1 MALVAIASVVAGA
14 RAGRVIS
21 FPTDTVPALAVI
33 PEHREEIFQL
43 KQRSPDKPL
52 ILMGASLEN
61 LWDFVDVNDPA
72 FPIWQELAQSK
83 LPGALTL
90 VLPQNPNLPL
100 LNEGFNNIGI
110 RIPDHKRAIA
120 VLRQT
125 SPLLTTSANF
135 SGQSPLMT
143 MAAISLQFPQVLALE
158 QSTQIMDQVITGQPS
173 TVIEWTKTGWVV
185 KRQGLVKIN

>member
-21 FPTDTVPALAVI
+21 FATDTVPALAVI
-33 PEHREEIFQL
+33 PEHREAIFEL

-52 ILMGASLEN
+52 ILMGASLEE
-61 LWDFVDVNDPA
+61 LWNFVDVNDPA
-72 FPIWQELAQSK
+72 FPVWQELAQAK

-90 VLPQNPNLPL
+90 VLPQNPDLPP
-100 LNEGFNNIGI
+100 LNEGFNTIGI
-110 RIPDHKRAIA
+110 RIPDHKRAIT

-125 SPLLTTSANF
+125 TPLLTTSANL

-158 QSTQIMDQVITGQPS
+158 EEPNQLESIIGQPS

-185 KRQGLVKIN
+185 KRQGLVKIS